1 MVFKFYFLFMGC
13 HTAMD
18 TKELFPRTFMRAPS
32 SAPKKTPAAD
42 EQIHCGWMFTP
53 SSMYPAG
60 GAKSAL
66 KTSTV
71 DFWSLTATAE
81 KDSGGDGFVSA
92 GWPTQEKTKHV
103 TFEDTDNDECA
114 PMDISGE

>member
-1 MVFKFYFLFMGC
+1 
-13 HTAMD
+13 
-18 TKELFPRTFMRAPS
+18 
-32 SAPKKTPAAD
+32 
-42 EQIHCGWMFTP
+42 
-53 SSMYPAG
+53 
-60 GAKSAL
+60 
-66 KTSTV
+66 V

-103 TFEDTDNDECA
+103 TFEDTDNGECA